1 MFRCVVNFQT
11 VPNAICFLL
20 AKELDQR
27 MVMMGVQVI
36 HHDIDALCFW
46 MDHID
51 QITHYKGK
59 VTFGSSLGDEHVAGA
74 CLGLDKQEQIARAV
88 SFVLV
93 ILSSSLS
100 RFEDSWIGD
109 GSQQLRTFLIKTDQ
123 RTPGIVGFLVERQ
136 KVFHALDEFWRDFW
150 NAPTSY
156 FPRLEFVFFS
166 SSRTVS
172 GETRVTM
179 PSFNIS
185 CTNSSNDQRARPAGG
200 SLQAKAIKR
209 ASCSSSIS
217 VPVGACGLSSKA
229 TGKPASANRKRTRRI
244 VCSLT

>member
-109 GSQQLRTFLIKTDQ
+109 VSQQLRTFLIKTDQ
-123 RTPGIVGFLVERQ
+123 RTPGIVGFLVQFQNMLHLANERG
-136 KVFHALDEFWRDFW
+136 RDFW
-150 NAPTSY
+150 NTPASY
-156 FPRLEFVFFS
+156 LPGFEFVFFS

-172 GETRVTM
+172 GERCETS
-179 PSFNIS
+179 PSFKTS
-185 CTNSSNDQRARPAGG
+185 CVNSSSVQRARPAGG
-200 SLQAKAIKR
+200 SL
-209 ASCSSSIS
+209 
-217 VPVGACGLSSKA
+217 
-229 TGKPASANRKRTRRI
+229 
-244 VCSLT
+244 